1 MGSVAYTHLI
11 GKDYKWYNISGIFLA
26 KLGDYISPIPPI
38 RGTRTT
44 IDEVPLNVDECF
56 TQKNDQTQMAKTLA
70 TEWQEVKGESYKST
84 ANQCFGRDQRK
95 KI

>member
-1 MGSVAYTHLI
+1 MPNWVIKYHRSHL
-11 GKDYKWYNISGIFLA
+11 
-26 KLGDYISPIPPI
+26 LGE
-38 RGTRTT
+38 RETT

-95 KI
+95 KYNIHIPRYHIPNYERYFL